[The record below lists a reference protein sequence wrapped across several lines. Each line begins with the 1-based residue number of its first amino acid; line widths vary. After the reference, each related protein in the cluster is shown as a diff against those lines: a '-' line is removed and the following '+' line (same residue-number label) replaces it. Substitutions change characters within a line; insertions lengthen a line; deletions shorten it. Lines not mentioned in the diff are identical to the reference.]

1 MNIQKIIDDIIAM
14 LPMII
19 FTLLA
24 VMYHFGH
31 KEYDKI
37 QNQTKKAQ

>member
-1 MNIQKIIDDIIAM
+1 MVENSSTLGM

-19 FTLLA
+19 FTIFA

-31 KEYDKI
+31 KEYDKR
-37 QNQTKKAQ
+37 KKCK